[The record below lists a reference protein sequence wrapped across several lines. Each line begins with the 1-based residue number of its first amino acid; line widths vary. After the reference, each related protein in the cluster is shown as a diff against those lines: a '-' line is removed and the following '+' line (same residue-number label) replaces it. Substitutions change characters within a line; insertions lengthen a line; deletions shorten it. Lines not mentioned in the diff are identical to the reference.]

1 MKAIS
6 AALHAPELAP
16 RGGSCS
22 RPKFA
27 RSHDVSPGASR
38 RPVLRFRVPIRS
50 SARVC
55 ASASNPN
62 ASAAMGAISAS
73 ESAQLGTALRNIG
86 WISFWAQLILSTVSG
101 VVLLFST
108 GVTSGG
114 AFAPSPT
121 DVCTLVG
128 VASGLLA
135 TFLSWTWVRAG
146 KALQEGKMVKLQQCM
161 GTVLVSTR
169 LNLIGLGATVVGL
182 QAAVGALVAKTLSS
196 AAGGMAYYNPRA
208 APPPVA
214 FDVFTV
220 QSCTNTIMAHFVGL
234 VLANWLL
241 GIVRSALAKEEA

>member
-1 MKAIS
+1 MSIRLTS
-6 AALHAPELAP
+6 ACLGAAKLASRELARSGYGP
-16 RGGSCS
+16 TTL
-22 RPKFA
+22 RPFPNYLGLGNPA
-27 RSHDVSPGASR
+27 VNSG
-38 RPVLRFRVPIRS
+38 FRCR
-50 SARVC
+50 
-55 ASASNPN
+55 SASNPEAVPPVM
-62 ASAAMGAISAS
+62 ASITVEEQSS
-73 ESAQLGTALRNIG
+73 LGVALRNIG

-114 AFAPSPT
+114 SFAPNPT
-121 DVCTLVG
+121 DVCTIVG
-128 VASGLLA
+128 VLSGLVA
-135 TFLSWTWVRAG
+135 TMLSWTWVRAG
-146 KALQEGKMVKLQQCM
+146 RALQEGKKVKLQQCM
-161 GTVLVSTR
+161 GTVLASTR

-196 AAGGMAYYNPRA
+196 AAGGLAYYNPRA

-241 GIVRSALAKEEA
+241 GLLRSYIAKEERE